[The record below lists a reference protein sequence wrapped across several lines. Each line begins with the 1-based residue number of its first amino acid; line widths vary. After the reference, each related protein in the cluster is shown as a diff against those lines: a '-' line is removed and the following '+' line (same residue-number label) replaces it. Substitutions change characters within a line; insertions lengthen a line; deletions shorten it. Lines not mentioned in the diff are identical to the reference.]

1 MTVSRQLTDQ
11 KIGKD
16 THTMSKD
23 NVINLKKPEAF
34 VDDPITDILRQGARK
49 LLAQALETEIEIFL
63 NNYKELTDES
73 GHQRIVRNGYL
84 PERNIQTGIGPVP
97 VNAPRVRDRHCEPS
111 DRIRFSSLRSHNP
124 CSLGYADVLMATL
137 LIYIIT

>member
-23 NVINLKKPEAF
+23 NVIDLKKPEAF

-49 LLAQALETEIEIFL
+49 LLAQALETEIEIF
-63 NNYKELTDES
+63 
-73 GHQRIVRNGYL
+73 
-84 PERNIQTGIGPVP
+84 
-97 VNAPRVRDRHCEPS
+97 
-111 DRIRFSSLRSHNP
+111 SLQ
-124 CSLGYADVLMATL
+124 L
-137 LIYIIT
+137 